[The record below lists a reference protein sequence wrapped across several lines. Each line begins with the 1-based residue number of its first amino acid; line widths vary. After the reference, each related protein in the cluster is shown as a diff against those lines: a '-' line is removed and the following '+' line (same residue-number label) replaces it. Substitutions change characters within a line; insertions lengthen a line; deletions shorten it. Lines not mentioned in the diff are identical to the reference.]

1 MAAEVLMLFAVF
13 FEDEPE
19 KAGVRAALMPQH
31 LDFLRRHG
39 DRIHAAG
46 PLRDAADGSGAGGL
60 WLVEAS
66 ARDDVM
72 RLVKE
77 DPFWP
82 TGLRR
87 SVRVLVWNRV
97 FAAGERLAPG

>member
-1 MAAEVLMLFAVF
+1 LMLFAVF